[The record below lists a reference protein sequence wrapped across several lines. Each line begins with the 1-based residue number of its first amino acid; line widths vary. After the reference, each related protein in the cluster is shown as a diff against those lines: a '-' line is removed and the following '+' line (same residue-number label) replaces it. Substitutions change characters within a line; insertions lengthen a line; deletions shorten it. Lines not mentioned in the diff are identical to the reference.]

1 VQTVMSECMFKSMP
15 KIAIVA
21 AMERE
26 VSPLIR
32 SWKVRTLYQGE
43 HALRRYRLFESGET
57 ALICGGIGAEAA
69 RRATEAL
76 IQEVNPG
83 RVISVGF
90 AGALDAS
97 LQIGDVLMPRHVIN
111 SADGVRTDVG
121 AGDGVLVSSANVVG
135 KDQKLRF
142 AKAYAAVAVD
152 MEAAAVAQG
161 AQARGVEFGV
171 IKVISD
177 ASNFN
182 MPALDRFVTADGTFR
197 SVNFAAHV
205 ALRPWL
211 WQTAIALARNSSKAS
226 RALCQAISSYI
237 ESYLERETRG
247 PRILPREASR
257 EALTTN
263 SSVDEFDSA
272 ATQEF
277 AGAHT
282 AAALVP
288 HTQSKGKQQENR

>member
-1 VQTVMSECMFKSMP
+1 MQTVMSECMFKSMP

-32 SWKVRTLYQGE
+32 SWKVRTLYQGG
-43 HALRRYRLFESGET
+43 HSSQRYRLFENGDT
-57 ALICGGIGAEAA
+57 ALICGGIGPEAA

-90 AGALDAS
+90 AGALHAS

-111 SADGVRTDVG
+111 SVDGVRTDVG
-121 AGDGVLVSSANVVG
+121 SGDGALVSSANVAG

-161 AQARGVEFGV
+161 ALARGVEFGA

-177 ASNFN
+177 ASDFN
-182 MPALDRFVTADGTFR
+182 MPALHRFVAADGTFR
-197 SVNFAAHV
+197 SVSFASYV

-211 WQTAIALARNSSKAS
+211 WQTALALARNSSKAS
-226 RALCQAISSYI
+226 RALCQALSSYI
-237 ESYLERETRG
+237 KSYLERETRG
-247 PRILPREASR
+247 PRILPREASMM
-257 EALTTN
+257 N

-272 ATQEF
+272 SAQEF

-282 AAALVP
+282 AAALVS
-288 HTQSKGKQQENR
+288 HTQLKGKQ

>member
-1 VQTVMSECMFKSMP
+1 MFKSMP